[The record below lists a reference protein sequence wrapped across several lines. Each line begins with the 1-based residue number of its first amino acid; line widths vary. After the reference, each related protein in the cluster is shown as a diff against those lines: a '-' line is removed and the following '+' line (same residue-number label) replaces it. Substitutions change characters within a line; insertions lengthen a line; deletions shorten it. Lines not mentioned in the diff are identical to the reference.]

1 MSKKID
7 FTQSPALAF
16 LSGAQTEQAEEAA
29 ELTSYQE
36 AQQEQ
41 KKEKPTKKSR
51 IHSQAP
57 SSKVRFAELPIEEV
71 TRLIEAGKMTPQE
84 IAEYMQSLKANTKSR
99 RVQLVL
105 RPNVYQQAKSKADEQ
120 HKSFNEFIE
129 MILLE
134 YLNKH

>member
-7 FTQSPALAF
+7 YTQSPALAF
-16 LSGAQTEQAEEAA
+16 LSEAQAERTE
-29 ELTSYQE
+29 SPGPQE
-36 AQQEQ
+36 VQQEQ
-41 KKEKPTKKSR
+41 EKEKPMKKSR
-51 IHSQAP
+51 T

-71 TRLIEAGKMTPQE
+71 TRLIEAGKMSPQE